1 MVFRPTDQHLP
12 SLGFGHSATRLEA
25 PDHVLNLEHR
35 TLADLIAEAPERMST
50 AKTAT
55 YDLERHTDGAT
66 KLKCSELG
74 EVFVDNMEG

>member
-1 MVFRPTDQHLP
+1 LVFWPTDQHLP

-35 TLADLIAEAPERMST
+35 TLADLIAKAPERTSM

-55 YDLERHTDGAT
+55 YDLKRLMDGAT

-74 EVFVDNMEG
+74 EAFVDNMEG